1 MPPAETPPTPP
12 LCPDPPPQALRRTQ
26 LHAAVPWSPPPSRG
40 AEHHARRRAG
50 HVEGASRP
58 PASSPTPGGR
68 WRPWASALANHAR
81 AMMEHPR
88 PFSVPAHARPHA
100 SNAGRK
106 VMCGGRNELSRIEER
121 MLTETHFFFLIET
134 IFFFGAYGYER
145 PKKTI
150 FIQTIYIS
158 CIYPSFK
165 SEFMTSGIHYMVII
179 NGG

>member
-1 MPPAETPPTPP
+1 MWREKRTFKN
-12 LCPDPPPQALRRTQ
+12 RRTD
-26 LHAAVPWSPPPSRG
+26 VDR
-40 AEHHARRRAG
+40 
-50 HVEGASRP
+50 
-58 PASSPTPGGR
+58 
-68 WRPWASALANHAR
+68 
-81 AMMEHPR
+81 
-88 PFSVPAHARPHA
+88 
-100 SNAGRK
+100 NA
-106 VMCGGRNELSRIEER
+106 
-121 MLTETHFFFLIET
+121 FFFLIET